1 MCIRDRVS
9 AVDPQ
14 GSDVKCYYVMPS
26 PPFLGAQP
34 PNMARGLDASPV
46 KMLGDA
52 YPHPPAVDAPVFG
65 AKMLIDDQ
73 IMAQNR
79 NSRWRL
85 SAMWDFPKFD
95 FCPVGLLRP
104 LIFHMGTKFGAK
116 MLIDAEIMAKKRNS
130 RW

>member
-1 MCIRDRVS
+1 MLLCL
-9 AVDPQ
+9 
-14 GSDVKCYYVMPS
+14 PS
-26 PPFLGAQP
+26 LPSWGPQP
-34 PNMARGLDASPV
+34 PNMARGSGCIPPF

-52 YPHPPAVDAPVFG
+52 SPHPQTVYAPVFG

-95 FCPVGLLRP
+95 FSQVGLHRP

-116 MLIDAEIMAKKRNS
+116 MLIDAEIMAKNRNS
-130 RW
+130 RWRPSAILDF